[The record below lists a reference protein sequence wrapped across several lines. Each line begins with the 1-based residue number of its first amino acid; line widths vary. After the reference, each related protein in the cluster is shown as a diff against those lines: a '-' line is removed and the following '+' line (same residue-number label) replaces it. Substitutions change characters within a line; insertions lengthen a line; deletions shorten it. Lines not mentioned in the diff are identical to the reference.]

1 MKKNIVLFLGRLII
15 EKNMSFAEK
24 DNILALYDIYAD
36 NVLER
41 IIKFAKNNK
50 VSNMVEQKYDE
61 SVSHLKNKTENCCI
75 IS

>member
-15 EKNMSFAEK
+15 EKNMSFTEK

-36 NVLER
+36 SVLER

-61 SVSHLKNKTENCCI
+61 SVSHIKNKTKNCCI

>member
-15 EKNMSFAEK
+15 EKNMSFTEK

-36 NVLER
+36 SVLER

-61 SVSHLKNKTENCCI
+61 SVSHLKNKTKNCCI